1 MVHIH
6 IHFLLETS
14 LPQETHKLLFSNHV
28 TAWYKKLQ
36 YVLFLR
42 IYWNHKI
49 YANKFSYIVSVL
61 YNFLFYFYYFLSFLY
76 FLFYLIPTPTAK
88 EKAKMTLCLHDSN
101 TIYKYVLRWCFYFGI
116 RSLLTSSCASAV
128 LLCICIY
135 RVLQPTHRHLLMSN
149 CFAT

>member
-49 YANKFSYIVSVL
+49 YANKFSYIGSVL
-61 YNFLFYFYYFLSFLY
+61 YIFLFYFYYFLSFLY
-76 FLFYLIPTPTAK
+76 FLFYLIPSPTAK
-88 EKAKMTLCLHDSN
+88 EKAKMTLYLHDSN

-128 LLCICIY
+128 LLY
-135 RVLQPTHRHLLMSN
+135 FLHLSYFATYYHHLLMSN